1 MEADPKDPSKLR
13 GFDVEIASELGRRMG
28 RVPRFVQV
36 AYSSIDQ
43 SVDRGDFEIGLSGV
57 EDTPGRRAALSVTV
71 PYFEFR
77 EVLTTR
83 AGEEERFPDSRVA
96 AGAAA
101 SGRSE
106 GRSRTRSCSPPRRS
120 TESSAVSYDD
130 DVHPYEDVAKGR
142 LDAVLLDHVL
152 ALRALTRTGGLAI
165 VPGTVATG
173 WYVGVLAKAN
183 AKGRD
188 EVDRHLAD
196 MMRDGTLARI
206 FTAWGLEDET
216 QGKLRARVLAARA
229 GAAARAAEAAAAP
242 AASRARGGRRGSGG
256 AAEADVGR
264 REGVPPGPL
273 PCRPRDDRPLLP
285 LDGPRRLLR
294 ARSSPRG
301 ASTARGRLRFVLA
314 AWVEV
319 TRGTPVLLQ
328 LFVLYYGLS
337 GFVRLPAF
345 LAAVIGLGLNY
356 AAYESEIYRGALE
369 SVGKTQL
376 EAART
381 LGFTELQ
388 VLRLVR
394 GPLAF
399 RLALAPMTNDFVALL
414 KDSSLVSVITVVEL
428 TKQTSIFA
436 VNLGSW
442 LVPGLLCGVDLPRDV
457 PSPRPRGP
465 PARGTLEGAV
475 VSGAVLTVSGLRL
488 SRGAHEVLKGVDL
501 AARRGE
507 IVALMGLSGGG
518 KTTVLRSVAALEPFD
533 AGSIDVDGFR
543 LAPGPTPREHRLSPL
558 RRKVALV
565 FQQHGLFEHLDALR
579 NVTLAPIH
587 VLGTR
592 REEAEEKAGAL
603 LDGPRRLAPDRRVP
617 EAALGRR
624 GAARRHRPRP
634 RRRPAAPPDGRA
646 DRLARPG
653 APRRSRRDPRAPR
666 GGGADARRHLARR
679 RLRSGLRHA
688 PRRHGRGPRRR
699 RGAGARGPREP
710 DARGDADAPRRVDAE
725 PSAEALKPLAPRD
738 RGRAGARCY
747 PSRLDLF
754 HGPRVPRPPGGE
766 RGKRV

>member
-1 MEADPKDPSKLR
+1 MEADPNDPSKLR

-43 SVDRGDFEIGLSGV
+43 SVDRGDFDLGLSGV

-83 AGEEERFPDSRVA
+83 AGEEARFPTLASLRGRRVGTLGGTIAYEILLA
-96 AGAAA
+96 AEKEHGVV
-101 SGRSE
+101 
-106 GRSRTRSCSPPRRS
+106 
-120 TESSAVSYDD
+120 AVSYDD
-130 DVHPYEDVAKGR
+130 DVHPYEDLARGR

-152 ALRALTRTGGLAI
+152 ALRALKRTGGLAI
-165 VPGTVATG
+165 VPGTVETG

-196 MMRDGTLARI
+196 MMQDGTLARI
-206 FTAWGLEDET
+206 FTAWGLEDEA
-216 QGKLRARVLAARA
+216 QGRLRARRPRGEGGGGGAR
-229 GAAARAAEAAAAP
+229 GRVGRSPDRSCAP
-242 AASRARGGRRGSGG
+242 AGR
-256 AAEADVGR
+256 
-264 REGVPPGPL
+264 PPGPPAERRKRTADAVKAYL
-273 PCRPRDDRPLLP
+273 PALFRAALVTIALSCLSMALAVSFGAIVATGRIYGPLP
-285 LDGPRRLLR
+285 
-294 ARSSPRG
+294 
-301 ASTARGRLRFVLA
+301 LRFVLA

-369 SVGKTQL
+369 AVGKTQL

-442 LVPGLLCGVDLPRDV
+442 LVPGLLCGSIYLAMSLPL
-457 PSPRPRGP
+457 
-465 PARGTLEGAV
+465 ARV
-475 VSGAVLTVSGLRL
+475 
-488 SRGAHEVLKGVDL
+488 
-501 AARRGE
+501 ARR
-507 IVALMGLSGGG
+507 
-518 KTTVLRSVAALEPFD
+518 LE
-533 AGSIDVDGFR
+533 
-543 LAPGPTPREHRLSPL
+543 
-558 RRKVALV
+558 
-565 FQQHGLFEHLDALR
+565 
-579 NVTLAPIH
+579 
-587 VLGTR
+587 
-592 REEAEEKAGAL
+592 
-603 LDGPRRLAPDRRVP
+603 DRWK
-617 EAALGRR
+617 
-624 GAARRHRPRP
+624 
-634 RRRPAAPPDGRA
+634 
-646 DRLARPG
+646 
-653 APRRSRRDPRAPR
+653 
-666 GGGADARRHLARR
+666 
-679 RLRSGLRHA
+679 
-688 PRRHGRGPRRR
+688 
-699 RGAGARGPREP
+699 
-710 DARGDADAPRRVDAE
+710 E
-725 PSAEALKPLAPRD
+725 PS
-738 RGRAGARCY
+738 
-747 PSRLDLF
+747 
-754 HGPRVPRPPGGE
+754 
-766 RGKRV
+766 